1 MEFGEDGIPLGI
13 LYKEEGKP
21 TFQDLHPVLNCGNVM
36 IDRKWV
42 PLDGKKFVDEFM

>member
-21 TFQDLHPVLNCGNVM
+21 TFHDLHPVLNCGNVM
-36 IDRKWV
+36 VDRK
-42 PLDGKKFVDEFM
+42 